1 MSRTVL
7 FGCYLQPA
15 VPVGTVLKIGVQ
27 QTYIRL
33 ANGSI
38 NIRVVSNLQVNHT
51 DVLFFFVSRRFHGQ
65 LLVFPL
71 NEEYFLCNTIYDLN
85 LKSKERSAQKSY
97 FSE

>member
-1 MSRTVL
+1 ML
-7 FGCYLQPA
+7 LA
-15 VPVGTVLKIGVQ
+15 VPVRTV
-27 QTYIRL
+27 L

-51 DVLFFFVSRRFHGQ
+51 DVFFFVSRRFHGQ

-97 FSE
+97 FSELVIK